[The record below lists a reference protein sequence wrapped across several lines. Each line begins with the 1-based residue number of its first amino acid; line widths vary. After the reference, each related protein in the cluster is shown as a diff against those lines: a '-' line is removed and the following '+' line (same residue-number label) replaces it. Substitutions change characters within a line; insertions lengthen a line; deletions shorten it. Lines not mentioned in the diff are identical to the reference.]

1 MRRNATINDY
11 VVLARAL
18 PATLVEE
25 LSVVSCQ
32 SRVTWLRSPQG
43 ACFCGSCEDLWQHY
57 SFHWCSRGTGLLA
70 TKRHKTHKWNKRIG
84 RESTAICAPIRD
96 NRISESTV
104 RDMVGRSSAALPHHR
119 GRIRSSDPTSPVVQG
134 ARSDF
139 PDGRRWQIDGRFRHR
154 KSVARGCACS
164 RGNPWCD
171 PHFDIAESAQRNPAQ
186 LNPVATWP
194 VRPVPS

>member
-18 PATLVEE
+18 PATLV
-25 LSVVSCQ
+25 VSCQ
-32 SRVTWLRSPQG
+32 LSVTSHVASLRKVLAFG
-43 ACFCGSCEDLWQHY
+43 AHVRICGQHY